1 MCVRSPIPGGPLHRL
16 TGRWKHWNPKPIAL
30 AAGGIFFPQRI
41 RLGLDARE
49 LTPGLVA
56 KIVFAGAESRS
67 EKRAQIMLE
76 KVGGSQVSVKTLE
89 RVLHDVGA
97 ELTALRDCPP
107 SRLPKS
113 LVPPPPA
120 GPPPLAAVMC
130 DGGRMMTR
138 QPGHGPGVHE
148 QAWRETKNAS
158 LESRTHEL
166 HEQDPHPQLPAC
178 FADPQH
184 VAQIAGTATL
194 PVAAPATPGS
204 DHQDDTRPKPVQRLV
219 RTCLSS
225 LDDAKAFGLQMK
237 REAQRRSLNKAP
249 YKAFVGDGLPAN
261 WGIWKTHFRDFEPIL
276 DFMHA
281 VEYVYAAAIVIHEN
295 DSQAAWT
302 CYLRWAGLC
311 WSGQAQPV
319 LADLLGWLQ
328 GRGLEPGQRL
338 EENHPDKAVHDA
350 HRYLRNNLSRMDYAR
365 YRQQGLPVTSA
376 PMESLVK
383 QMNLRVKGTEMF
395 WNDGVKGG
403 EAILQIRSAA
413 LSDDGRLETYLSRR
427 PGSPFV
433 RRTSGKAYASLN
445 S

>member
-1 MCVRSPIPGGPLHRL
+1 MCARWLIPGEHSCRS
-16 TGRWKHWNPKPIAL
+16 TEASRQWNPKLTAL
-30 AAGGIFFPQRI
+30 VAGGIFFPQRG
-41 RLGLDARE
+41 RLGLGSRE

-67 EKRAQIMLE
+67 EKRAQIVME
-76 KVGGSQVSVKTLE
+76 KVGDCQISVKTIE

-97 ELTALRDCPP
+97 ELADLRDCPP
-107 SRLPKS
+107 SRVPKS

-120 GPPPLAAVMC
+120 GPPQLAVVMY

-166 HEQDPHPQLPAC
+166 HNQDPHPDLPAC
-178 FADPQH
+178 FADPRH
-184 VAQIAGTATL
+184 VAEIAGTAPL
-194 PVAAPATPGS
+194 PVPSPSPS
-204 DHQDDTRPKPVQRLV
+204 DPPEESPPKRSQRLV

-225 LDDAKAFGLQMK
+225 LAKTKSFGLQMQ
-237 REAQRRSLNKAP
+237 REAWRRSLHKAP

-261 WGIWKTHFRDFEPIL
+261 WAIWKKHFRDFEPIL

-281 VEYVYAAAIVIHEN
+281 VEYVYAAAIVMYEQ
-295 DSQAAWT
+295 DAQAGWV
-302 CYLRWAGLC
+302 CYLHWAGLC
-311 WSGQAQPV
+311 WSGQVQQV
-319 LADLLGWLQ
+319 LPELVAWLED
-328 GRGLEPGQRL
+328 RGLKLGETL
-338 EENHPDKAVHDA
+338 DEKHPHKAVHDA
-350 HRYLRNNLSRMDYAR
+350 HRYLNNNISRMDYAR
-365 YRQQGLPVTSA
+365 YREQGLPVTSA

-395 WNDGVKGG
+395 WNDSTKGG

-413 LSDDGRLETYLSRR
+413 LSDDGRLDTYLTRR
-427 PGSPFV
+427 PGCPFV
-433 RRTSGKAYASLN
+433 RRTSPKAYKRLN